1 MQVQE
6 AIGTRRT
13 FRYLLPHKPV
23 EREKVQK
30 MLEAARLASH
40 WGNVQALKA
49 VVVER
54 ATASPQVLASLEAPV
69 AGFQIEQAPV
79 VIVWWLDYA
88 AIDDQANRLR
98 ELVKARVLGVDLE
111 KATNA
116 LESFLIPFFEK
127 IMPMMKQSGLTE
139 MDCGQGIAQ
148 ATLVAIDQ
156 GLGTAC
162 LSTAK
167 EDEIKQNLQLPEASK
182 VVVLM
187 CVGYSAESIEAG
199 GQRPRRPFE
208 SLFSLNEVGTPF
220 PRSEEVVSQLQE
232 ARMLQAPA
240 PLPWR
245 QAELDYLQKA
255 LDLPDF

>member
-1 MQVQE
+1 VEVKE

-23 EREKVQK
+23 ERAKLQK
-30 MLEAARLASH
+30 MLEAARIASF
-40 WGNVQALKA
+40 WGNVQALRA

-54 ATASPQVLASLEAPV
+54 ATARKEVLDSLMAPV

-79 VIVWWLDYA
+79 VIVWYLDFA
-88 AIDDQANRLR
+88 ALDVQSDRLR
-98 ELVKARVLGVDLE
+98 ELVAARVLGVDE
-111 KATNA
+111 QKARNA
-116 LESFLIPFFEK
+116 LETFLIPFFEQV
-127 IMPMMKQSGLTE
+127 MPMLKQSGLTE

-148 ATLVAIDQ
+148 ATLVAIDE

-167 EDEIKQNLQLPEASK
+167 EAEIKENLRLPDSAK
-182 VVVLM
+182 VLVLM
-187 CVGYSAESIEAG
+187 CVGYPAESLEAG
-199 GQRPRRPFE
+199 GQRPRLPFE
-208 SLFSLNEVGTPF
+208 DLFSLNEAGAVF
-220 PRSEEVVSQLQE
+220 PRDEAVVEELKRSKLIQ
-232 ARMLQAPA
+232 RPA

-245 QAELDYLQKA
+245 QQELEYLQKG

>member
-1 MQVQE
+1 MEVQE
-6 AIGTRRT
+6 AIGSRRT
-13 FRYLLPHKPV
+13 YRYLLPHKPV
-23 EREKVQK
+23 ELEKIQK
-30 MLEAARLASH
+30 MLEAARIASH

-54 ATASPQVLASLEAPV
+54 ATASQEVLESLMAPV

-98 ELVKARVLGVDLE
+98 ELVKARVIGVDLE

-116 LESFLIPFFEK
+116 LESFLIPFFEN
-127 IMPMMKQSGLTE
+127 IRPQMKESGLTE
-139 MDCGQGIAQ
+139 LDCGQGIAQ
-148 ATLVAIDQ
+148 ATLVAVDL

-162 LSTAK
+162 LGSAK
-167 EDEIKQNLQLPEASK
+167 EREIKQNLRLPETAK
-182 VVVLM
+182 VLVLQ
-187 CVGYSAESIEAG
+187 CVGYPAESIEAG

-208 SLFSLNEVGTPF
+208 SLFSLNAVGTPF
-220 PRSEEVVSQLQE
+220 PRSEDVVKQLEE
-232 ARMLQAPA
+232 ARMFQTPA
-240 PLPWR
+240 PVPWR
-245 QAELDYLQKA
+245 QAELEYLQKG

>member
-23 EREKVQK
+23 EREKIQK
-30 MLEAARLASH
+30 MLEAARIASH

-54 ATASPQVLASLEAPV
+54 ATASKEVLASLEAPV

-79 VIVWWLDYA
+79 VIVWWLDFA

-98 ELVKARVLGVDLE
+98 ELVKARALGIDLE

-127 IMPMMKQSGLTE
+127 IRPMMKQSGLTE

-156 GLGTAC
+156 GLGTAGGEHVRRT
-162 LSTAK
+162 LVWTKDAAADVMRETAK
-167 EDEIKQNLQLPEASK
+167 RD
-182 VVVLM
+182 
-187 CVGYSAESIEAG
+187 
-199 GQRPRRPFE
+199 
-208 SLFSLNEVGTPF
+208 
-220 PRSEEVVSQLQE
+220 
-232 ARMLQAPA
+232 
-240 PLPWR
+240 
-245 QAELDYLQKA
+245 
-255 LDLPDF
+255 

>member
-1 MQVQE
+1 MEVQE

-13 FRYLLPHKPV
+13 YRYLLPHKPV
-23 EREKVQK
+23 EREKIQK
-30 MLEAARLASH
+30 MLEAARVASH

-54 ATASPQVLASLEAPV
+54 ATASEAVLESLLAPV
-69 AGFQIEQAPV
+69 AGFQIEQAPI
-79 VIVWWLDYA
+79 VIVWWMDYA

-111 KATNA
+111 KASNA
-116 LESFLIPFFEK
+116 LESFLIPFFEN
-127 IMPMMKQSGLTE
+127 IRPQMKASGLTE
-139 MDCGQGIAQ
+139 LDCGQGIAQ
-148 ATLVAIDQ
+148 ATLVAVDL

-162 LSTAK
+162 LGTAK
-167 EDEIKQNLQLPEASK
+167 EDEIRQNLHLPETAK
-182 VVVLM
+182 VLVLQ

-208 SLFSLNEVGTPF
+208 SLFSLNEVGNAF
-220 PRSEEVVSQLQE
+220 PHSDEVVKELE
-232 ARMLQAPA
+232 AAKVFQTPA

-245 QAELDYLQKA
+245 QAELEYLQNA
-255 LDLPDF
+255 LGLPDF

>member
-1 MQVQE
+1 MQVLE

-23 EREKVQK
+23 ERDKIQK
-30 MLEAARLASH
+30 MLEAARIASH

-54 ATASPQVLASLEAPV
+54 ATASEEVLKSLEAPV

-98 ELVKARVLGVDLE
+98 ELVKARALGVDLE
-111 KATNA
+111 KASNA
-116 LESFLIPFFEK
+116 LESFLIPFFEN
-127 IMPMMKQSGLTE
+127 IRPMMKQSGLTE
-139 MDCGQGIAQ
+139 LDCGQGIAQ

-167 EDEIKQNLQLPEASK
+167 EDEIRSNLNLPETAK
-182 VVVLM
+182 VLILQ
-187 CVGYSAESIEAG
+187 CVGYRAEGIEAG

-208 SLFSLNEVGTPF
+208 SLFSLNEVGSPF
-220 PRSEEVVSQLQE
+220 PRSEEVVQELEE
-232 ARMLQAPA
+232 ARMIQTPA

-245 QAELDYLQKA
+245 QAELEYLQKA
-255 LDLPDF
+255 LGLPDF